1 MEINLFRNEV
11 VKRDLQDHV
20 IEFTI
25 NQKPHYMKMRE
36 LIEIIDQ
43 KSKQEKEFINR
54 NIRQMNF
61 FNLDI
66 LEFLEFLAKS
76 HVMELTTTRRR
87 KYESSNNH

>member
-1 MEINLFRNEV
+1 MGFDLFRYEV
-11 VKRDLQDHV
+11 VRRSLQDHV

-25 NQKPHYMKMRE
+25 NQKPYFMKMRK
-36 LIEIIDQ
+36 LIEIVEK
-43 KSKQEKEFINR
+43 KSKEEKDFINR
-54 NIRQMNF
+54 NISQMNF

-87 KYESSNNH
+87 NYESINNH